1 MESMDELNAQLE
13 AEFFEAVKGEGEP
26 VKFSPEEIKASGDW
40 CRKLCDE
47 EGKMET
53 MVRKERI
60 LAAARPDL
68 YLA

>member
-13 AEFFEAVKGEGEP
+13 AEFFEALKGEGEP
-26 VKFSPEEIKASGDW
+26 VKFSPEEIKASEEW
-40 CRKLCDE
+40 CRKLYKE
-47 EGKMET
+47 EGKMEA
-53 MVRKERI
+53 MVRKERV